1 MKPVA
6 PVKKTRIPFLL
17 VLPIHFAL
25 SQCAKGGAFNCY
37 AAKAF
42 FISKAPSVGSSK
54 AVAAVTDPALIL
66 LKFGVEFFADQV
78 EGVGFK
84 SKTKRWLVSFYD
96 LDHCLSCASGIMVI
110 AIIIMMMI
118 IVTATGARRKAA

>member
-1 MKPVA
+1 MLCCESLFHIESTFSRVFKSGC
-6 PVKKTRIPFLL
+6 R
-17 VLPIHFAL
+17 
-25 SQCAKGGAFNCY
+25 CY
-37 AAKAF
+37 GF
-42 FISKAPSVGSSK
+42 
-54 AVAAVTDPALIL
+54 PALIL

-78 EGVGFK
+78 EGVGSK